1 MTAVEDP
8 APPHGTTVP
17 RLAHRNEEKP
27 MPAPYPSSGQP
38 LQQRSG
44 MPTERYT
51 AYPPLDLPDRSWPAK
66 TLTRAPQWCAVDLRD
81 GNQAL
86 AVPMDL
92 ARKRK
97 LFELQVR
104 MGFKEIEVGFPAAS
118 RTDFDFIRLLIEED
132 LIPDDVAIQ
141 VIMPAREEH
150 IRRTFDSLAGARH
163 AVAHLYHS
171 TSCLQREVVF
181 GMDQAQI
188 KDLAVRSTRLC
199 KKLAEESGNPGIRY
213 EYSPESFT
221 GTELDFALEI
231 SNAVADVWDPDPE
244 HKMILNLPATV
255 ELSTPNIYADQ
266 IEWMHRHLDRRDSL
280 ILSIHPHNDR
290 GTAVAAAELACLAG
304 AERIEGCL
312 FGNGER
318 TGNVDLVTLGLN
330 LFTQGVDPMIDYS
343 DLPGI
348 AATVAHCNRL
358 PVHPR
363 HPYGGELVHTAFS
376 GSHQDAIK
384 KGFEALE
391 RTAATT
397 GTPLSQLPWAVPYL
411 PIDPKD
417 IGRDYEAVIRVNSQS
432 GKAGSSYLLKT
443 EYHLDLPRPLQAE
456 FAGIIQEHTDGADG
470 ELTAR
475 EVWSVFRTTY
485 LEATRPL
492 HLVDHTPQPTD
503 DGTRHA
509 LTCTLLADGATVTL
523 HGTGPGLADALLAGL
538 PSLPPADGFDYAG
551 LTVGDV
557 HQHPLPAEDGRSPQ
571 AVAYVRIDHHQ
582 RSTWGAAIRAD
593 SGTATLHAV
602 LSAVNRLHAHNS
614 AD

>member
-1 MTAVEDP
+1 MPASLP
-8 APPHGTTVP
+8 AP
-17 RLAHRNEEKP
+17 
-27 MPAPYPSSGQP
+27 GQP
-38 LQQRSG
+38 RQQPSG
-44 MPTERYT
+44 MRTERYT
-51 AYPPLDLPDRSWPAK
+51 AYPRVDLPDRTWPAAS
-66 TLTRAPQWCAVDLRD
+66 LTRAPQWCAVDLRD

-118 RTDFDFIRLLIEED
+118 KTDFDFIRLLIEED

-141 VIMPAREEH
+141 VIMPAREELIH
-150 IRRTFDSLAGARH
+150 RTFASLAGARH
-163 AVAHLYHS
+163 AIAHLYNS

-181 GMDQAQI
+181 GMDRAQI

-199 KKLAEESGNPGIRY
+199 KKLTEDLGIPGIRY
-213 EYSPESFT
+213 EYTPESFT

-231 SNAVADVWDPDPE
+231 SNAVTDVWDPSPD
-244 HKMILNLPATV
+244 HTMILNLPATV
-255 ELSTPNIYADQ
+255 EMSTPNVYADQ

-280 ILSIHPHNDR
+280 VLSIHPHNDR
-290 GTAVAAAELACLAG
+290 GTAVAAAELACMAG

-343 DLPGI
+343 DLAEV
-348 AATVAHCNRL
+348 AATVEYCNRL

-391 RTAATT
+391 HRARTT
-397 GTPLSQLPWAVPYL
+397 GTPLARLPWAVPYL

-432 GKAGSSYLLKT
+432 GKAGSAYLLKT
-443 EYHLDLPRPLQAE
+443 AFHLDLPRPLQAE
-456 FAGIIQEHTDGADG
+456 FARIIQEHTDGTEG
-470 ELTAR
+470 ELSAD
-475 EVWSVFRTTY
+475 EVWSAFRRTY
-485 LEATRPL
+485 LDATRPL
-492 HLVDHTPQPTD
+492 RLLDHTARSSD
-503 DGTRHA
+503 DGATRS
-509 LTCTLLADGATVTL
+509 LTCTLLTGTDDPLTL
-523 HGTGPGLADALLAGL
+523 HGSGTELADALLHGL
-538 PSLPPADGFDYAG
+538 TTLPPSEALDPTALSLGE
-551 LTVGDV
+551 LTR
-557 HQHPLPAEDGRSPQ
+557 HPLPPDGDQ
-571 AVAYVRIDHHQ
+571 APRCAAYARLDHHQ
-582 RSTWGAAIRAD
+582 RSAWGAAIAPD
-593 SGTATLHAV
+593 TTTAVLQAV
-602 LSAVNRLHAHNS
+602 LSAVNRLS
-614 AD
+614 AESAGASSTARC

>member
-1 MTAVEDP
+1 
-8 APPHGTTVP
+8 
-17 RLAHRNEEKP
+17 

-280 ILSIHPHNDR
+280 ILSLHPHNDR

-348 AATVAHCNRL
+348 AATVAHCNGL

-503 DGTRHA
+503 DGSRHA
-509 LTCTLLADGATVTL
+509 LTCTLLADGNTVTL
-523 HGTGPGLADALLAGL
+523 HGTGPGPADALLASL
-538 PSLPPADGFDYAG
+538 PSLPPTDGFDYAG

-557 HQHPLPAEDGRSPQ
+557 HQHLLPAEDGRSPQ
-571 AVAYVRIDHHQ
+571 AVAYVRIDQHQ

-614 AD
+614 DD

>member
-1 MTAVEDP
+1 MTRPRSPSRP
-8 APPHGTTVP
+8 A
-17 RLAHRNEEKP
+17 RNEENL
-27 MPAPYPSSGQP
+27 MPASLPVSGQP
-38 LQQRSG
+38 PQQPSG
-44 MPTERYT
+44 MPIQRYT
-51 AYPPLDLPDRSWPAK
+51 AYPRVDLPDRSWPAAA
-66 TLTRAPQWCAVDLRD
+66 LTRAPQWCAVDLRD

-118 RTDFDFIRLLIEED
+118 KTDFDFIRLLIEED

-141 VIMPAREEH
+141 VIMPAREELIH
-150 IRRTFDSLAGARH
+150 RTFESLAGARR
-163 AVAHLYHS
+163 AIAHLYNS

-181 GMDQAQI
+181 GMDRAQI

-199 KKLAEESGNPGIRY
+199 KKLTEDLGSPGIRY
-213 EYSPESFT
+213 EYTPESFT

-231 SNAVADVWDPDPE
+231 SNAVADVWDPGPD

-255 ELSTPNIYADQ
+255 EMSTPNIYADQ

-290 GTAVAAAELACLAG
+290 GTAVAAAELACMAG

-343 DLPGI
+343 DLAEV
-348 AATVAHCNRL
+348 AATVEYCNRL

-363 HPYGGELVHTAFS
+363 HPYGGELVHSAFS

-391 RTAATT
+391 HRAATT
-397 GTPLSQLPWAVPYL
+397 GTPLARLPWAVPYL

-432 GKAGSSYLLKT
+432 GKAGSAYLLKT
-443 EYHLDLPRPLQAE
+443 ACHLDLPRPLQAE
-456 FAGIIQEHTDGADG
+456 FARIIQEHTDGTEG
-470 ELTAR
+470 ELSAD
-475 EVWSVFRTTY
+475 EVWSAFRRTY
-485 LEATRPL
+485 LEATGPL
-492 HLVDHTPQPTD
+492 ALLDHTARSSD
-503 DGTRHA
+503 DGATRS
-509 LTCTLLADGATVTL
+509 LTCTLLTGTGDTLTL
-523 HGTGPGLADALLAGL
+523 HGSGPALADALLNGL
-538 PSLPPADGFDYAG
+538 ATTAHPEPLDPTALALGD
-551 LTVGDV
+551 LT
-557 HQHPLPAEDGRSPQ
+557 QHPLPPDDDRAPRF
-571 AVAYVRIDHHQ
+571 AAYARIDHHQ
-582 RSTWGAAIRAD
+582 RAAWGAGIAPDAAN
-593 SGTATLHAV
+593 ATLQAV
-602 LSAVNRLHAHNS
+602 LSAVNRLS
-614 AD
+614 AESAGVSSAARC